1 MTRKIKT
8 FLVYCPYINGK
19 DIAGEIA
26 ISCTMEVPMARGGPK
41 PELVVTA
48 GQREQLESL
57 ANSRS
62 LPAGFVMRRG
72 SFDARQTRT

>member
-1 MTRKIKT
+1 MRKALISDRGLMTRKIKT

-19 DIAGEIA
+19 NIAGEIG
-26 ISCTMEVPMARGGPK
+26 ISCTMEVPKARGGPK

-57 ANSRS
+57 LTRAPC
-62 LPAGFVMRRG
+62 LQG
-72 SFDARQTRT
+72 S

>member
-48 GQREQLESL
+48 G
-57 ANSRS
+57 
-62 LPAGFVMRRG
+62 
-72 SFDARQTRT
+72 

>member
-1 MTRKIKT
+1 
-8 FLVYCPYINGK
+8 
-19 DIAGEIA
+19 
-26 ISCTMEVPMARGGPK
+26 MARRRPK

-62 LPAGFVMRRG
+62 LPAAFVMRRG
-72 SFDARQTRT
+72 SFDARQTRNKCQTCTSLRIQYG

>member
-1 MTRKIKT
+1 
-8 FLVYCPYINGK
+8 
-19 DIAGEIA
+19 
-26 ISCTMEVPMARGGPK
+26 MARGGPK

>member
-1 MTRKIKT
+1 
-8 FLVYCPYINGK
+8 
-19 DIAGEIA
+19 
-26 ISCTMEVPMARGGPK
+26 MARGRPK

-62 LPAGFVMRRG
+62 LPAAFVMRRG
-72 SFDARQTRT
+72 SFDARQTRDKRQGCTSLRIQYG